1 MLEKIPFDSLGGA
14 DFGWLKA
21 RHHFSFGR
29 YVDRNRMGIGA
40 LRVWNDDEIDPGK
53 GFDPHP
59 HKDMEIVTYVREG
72 GITHQDSIGNVGRTG
87 AGDVQVMSAGDGV
100 THSEYNRDDGLTR
113 LFQIWFLPRT
123 SGGQPWWEARKFP
136 QRSAGQGFV
145 PLASG
150 DDSHIAQG
158 AIAINSD
165 AALLAATLGAADTAE
180 YALPAEVQA
189 YLVVAKGAVTVNG
202 VALDERDALHIR
214 DEQQAVITAD
224 ADAEV
229 LMAVLT

>member
-1 MLEKIPFDSLGGA
+1 MLEKIPFDNLGGA

-29 YVDRNRMGIGA
+29 YVDRSRMGVGA
-40 LRVWNDDEIDPGK
+40 LRVWNDDEIDAGK

-59 HKDMEIVTYVREG
+59 HQDMEIVTYVREG
-72 GITHQDSIGNVGRTG
+72 GITHQDNLGNEGRTG

-100 THSEYNRDDGLTR
+100 THSEYNLEDGLTR
-113 LFQIWFLPRT
+113 LFQIWFLPRAP
-123 SGGQPWWEARKFP
+123 GGKPWWEARKFP
-136 QRSAGQGFV
+136 PRQAGQGFV

-150 DDSHIAQG
+150 DDDHVAAG

-165 AALLAATLGAADTAE
+165 AALLAATLGAGDTAD
-180 YALPAEVQA
+180 YVLSAGMQA
-189 YLVVAKGAVTVNG
+189 YLVVAKGAVTANG
-202 VALDERDALHIR
+202 IALSERDALHIR
-214 DEQQAVITAD
+214 DEPQVEVTAS